1 MPIKT
6 FRITNAGPFDDIT
19 FEFDEHVNV
28 FVGPNNSGKS
38 TALLALAGDGVF
50 SFEFPRK
57 LLHGPISGR
66 ANGKL
71 TLFESQ
77 ISLTAN
83 RRNLLDSS
91 FSVPPFPRESRSP
104 C

>member
-38 TALLALAGDGVF
+38 TASISSGWKLQHFRFDFPYQTPIKQAG
-50 SFEFPRK
+50 
-57 LLHGPISGR
+57 
-66 ANGKL
+66 
-71 TLFESQ
+71 
-77 ISLTAN
+77 
-83 RRNLLDSS
+83 
-91 FSVPPFPRESRSP
+91 
-104 C
+104 

>member
-38 TALLALAGDGVF
+38 TALLALASASVF
-50 SFEFPRK
+50 SFEFPTK
-57 LLHGPISGR
+57 LLKKVQAER
-66 ANGKL
+66 ANGRL
-71 TLFESQ
+71 LF
-77 ISLTAN
+77 
-83 RRNLLDSS
+83 D
-91 FSVPPFPRESRSP
+91 
-104 C
+104 